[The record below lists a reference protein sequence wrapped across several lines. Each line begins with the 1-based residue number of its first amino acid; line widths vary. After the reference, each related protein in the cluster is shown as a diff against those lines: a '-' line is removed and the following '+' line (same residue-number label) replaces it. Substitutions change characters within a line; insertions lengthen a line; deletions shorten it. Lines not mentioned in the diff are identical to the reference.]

1 LQTPLISIVTITLN
15 AEKHLEQTIQSV
27 LNQTYKS
34 IEYIIVDGG
43 STDRSLEIVNKYK
56 NHIAHFISEKD
67 DGIADAMNKGF
78 ALSTGEY
85 VLFLHSDDYFNSD
98 DILEKST
105 DFFNEPVDIITFGIL
120 FGKHFNL
127 CKPRGFNFWFNFK
140 QGIYH
145 QGTFCRR
152 QLIERLKG
160 FDTQFRIAMDYD
172 FFLRAYKSD
181 ARLKTIPLVL
191 AVMRDTGVSSR
202 KDWQSLRYRFNE
214 ERRVHQ
220 KNCSAL
226 LMKIIYQLYWWLYL
240 PYRRLLHFYTTKM
253 QKHASSLL

>member
-1 LQTPLISIVTITLN
+1 MILKPPLISIITVTLN
-15 AEKHLEQTIQSV
+15 AEQYLEQTIQSV
-27 LNQTYKS
+27 LNQTYKN
-34 IEYIIVDGG
+34 IEYLIVDGG
-43 STDRSLEIVNKYK
+43 STDCSLEIINKYK
-56 NHIAHFISEKD
+56 KHIDHFISEKD
-67 DGIADAMNKGF
+67 NGIADAMNKGV
-78 ALSTGEY
+78 ALATGAY
-85 VLFLHSDDYFNSD
+85 ILFLHADDYLKSDDV
-98 DILEKST
+98 LEKIS
-105 DFFNEPVDIITFGIL
+105 DFFDEPVDIITCSIL

-202 KDWQSLRYRFNE
+202 KDWQSLKYRFDE

-220 KNCSAL
+220 KNCSSL
-226 LMKIIYQLYWWLYL
+226 LMKIIYQLYWFLYL
-240 PYRRLLHFYTTKM
+240 PYRRVLFIHNTKI
-253 QKHASSLL
+253 QRHE